1 MPEESLGLGDII
13 VQCLIVLCGHE

>member
-13 VQCLIVLCGHE
+13 AQCLIVLCGHE